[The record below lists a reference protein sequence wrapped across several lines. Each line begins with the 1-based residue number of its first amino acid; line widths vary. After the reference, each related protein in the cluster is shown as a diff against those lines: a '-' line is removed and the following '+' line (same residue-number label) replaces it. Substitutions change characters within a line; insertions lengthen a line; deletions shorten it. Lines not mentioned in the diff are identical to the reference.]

1 MNPGFP
7 ENMEGDLGQKNN
19 DNTLFDFNLLQTLI
33 AQNFKQVSLDR
44 NVEEVLKKNKCCFKK
59 IIFFFQILVDMSNEF
74 LENLLELAANI
85 AKHRG
90 SDAIDAK
97 DIKIAFSK
105 YLFLTYSSIY
115 VSDKFFGIC
124 KSFYI

>member
-44 NVEEVLKKNKCCFKK
+44 NVEEVRKRSYLMK
-59 IIFFFQILVDMSNEF
+59 SN
-74 LENLLELAANI
+74 I
-85 AKHRG
+85 
-90 SDAIDAK
+90 
-97 DIKIAFSK
+97 
-105 YLFLTYSSIY
+105 
-115 VSDKFFGIC
+115 
-124 KSFYI
+124 